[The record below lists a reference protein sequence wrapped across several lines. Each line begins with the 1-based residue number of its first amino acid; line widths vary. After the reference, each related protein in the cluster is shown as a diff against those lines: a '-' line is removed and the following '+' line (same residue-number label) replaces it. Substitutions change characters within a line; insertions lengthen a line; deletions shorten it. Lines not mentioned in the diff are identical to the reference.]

1 MKTRLVGFAALL
13 ALLGV
18 VAGVPWLL
26 LRWGADLT
34 PDQLTLTDV
43 LDVLLRPDDGTAAL
57 VAITVIAW
65 IAWAVIGISVAVEL
79 VAVLRGVTA
88 PRLPG
93 LRLAAVGCPSA
104 RRRRGVAVRHRIP
117 RVLRRPG
124 RHTAGGGRAAHGS
137 QRQPALDRGRQ
148 WLMTRTPALAASG
161 NRGAARTHLVRTGDT
176 LWGLAERYLGDGT
189 RYRELAR
196 LNADQLDGQP
206 GLLHPGMRL
215 RIPNESDR
223 DRPHTVTVKRGDTLT
238 GIADRELGDPS
249 RYRDIARAS
258 RHITQPGGGQLTDP
272 DVIDIGWKLRIP
284 ADDPSTDPAAARRQ
298 ADNQAG
304 PALRR
309 RSPGP
314 AAAES
319 RPAATH
325 PRSGPVT
332 LDPVALD
339 PVTLD
344 PGADLD
350 PSGDLHQRRT
360 VSVCVVCAG
369 RA

>member
-1 MKTRLVGFAALL
+1 MKTRLVGFAALV
-13 ALLGV
+13 ALFGV

-43 LDVLLRPDDGTAAL
+43 LDVLLRRDDGTAAL

-93 LRLAAVGCPSA
+93 LSWPQWGAHQLVAAAALLFATASLASSAGPAATPPAAAAPLTAPSDSSAGPRAAVADEPD
-104 RRRRGVAVRHRIP
+104 
-117 RVLRRPG
+117 
-124 RHTAGGGRAAHGS
+124 T
-137 QRQPALDRGRQ
+137 
-148 WLMTRTPALAASG
+148 ALAASG

-206 GLLHPGMRL
+206 DLLHPGTRL

-238 GIADRELGDPS
+238 GIAARELGDPS

-298 ADNQAG
+298 ADDQAD
-304 PALRR
+304 R
-309 RSPGP
+309 RSDADHRDRPRSKADLPPRTPDP
-314 AAAES
+314 APSPSTPSPSTPAPTS
-319 RPAATH
+319 TPAAT
-325 PRSGPVT
+325 ST
-332 LDPVALD
+332 E
-339 PVTLD
+339 
-344 PGADLD
+344 
-350 PSGDLHQRRT
+350 RRT
-360 VSVCVVCAG
+360 VSVCVVCTG

>member
-13 ALLGV
+13 ALFGV

-93 LRLAAVGCPSA
+93 LSWPQWGAHQLVAAAALLFATASLASSA
-104 RRRRGVAVRHRIP
+104 GP
-117 RVLRRPG
+117 
-124 RHTAGGGRAAHGS
+124 AATPPAAAAPLHGS
-137 QRQPALDRGRQ
+137 QPTAALDRGRQ
-148 WLMTRTPALAASG
+148 WLMSRTPALAASG

-206 GLLHPGMRL
+206 DLLHPGTRL
-215 RIPNESDR
+215 RIPNVVRPRPAAHGDREARRHPDR
-223 DRPHTVTVKRGDTLT
+223 DRRT
-238 GIADRELGDPS
+238 GTRRPEPVPRHRQGVPAHHPTRRRAADRS
-249 RYRDIARAS
+249 R
-258 RHITQPGGGQLTDP
+258 RHRHRLETPHP
-272 DVIDIGWKLRIP
+272 
-284 ADDPSTDPAAARRQ
+284 
-298 ADNQAG
+298 
-304 PALRR
+304 RR
-309 RSPGP
+309 RP
-314 AAAES
+314 E
-319 RPAATH
+319 H
-325 PRSGPVT
+325 
-332 LDPVALD
+332 
-339 PVTLD
+339 
-344 PGADLD
+344 
-350 PSGDLHQRRT
+350 
-360 VSVCVVCAG
+360 
-369 RA
+369 